1 MIASGELMADD
12 SGEWLT
18 YDDAAVKLG
27 IKADSVRRRAA
38 ARKWPRRQG
47 NDGKARVLVPSG
59 AIPDVTPDIQD
70 AITPD
75 NPAPS
80 VVEMQA
86 RLLIA
91 EARLEDAR
99 NALSEMRL
107 ERDRWRDQ
115 AEALAK
121 RPTLLDRLL
130 ARFSK

>member
-1 MIASGELMADD
+1 MADD
-12 SGEWLT
+12 AGEWLT
-18 YDDAAVKLG
+18 YDDAAVRLG

-47 NDGKARVLVPSG
+47 NDGKARVLVPTQ
-59 AIPDVTPDIQD
+59 AIPDVTPDITD

-75 NPAPS
+75 NPDVS
-80 VVEMQA
+80 ITEVQA

-91 EARLEDAR
+91 EARLEDSR

-107 ERDRWRDQ
+107 ERDSWRSQ
-115 AEALAK
+115 AEALARK
-121 RPTLLDRLL
+121 PTLLDRLL